1 MYSNKFTESVEKE
14 LEFLKQ
20 AGKFK
25 VERELEGAQ
34 GAEVEMND
42 SVVGGGSKKV
52 LMFASNN
59 YLGLA
64 NHPEIVRAARDSM
77 DKYGFGLSSVRF
89 ISGTETIHKQLEKK
103 LSEFLGTED
112 AILYSTNFMANL
124 GFFATITN
132 EPFGSTEP
140 YMDVIYSDELNHAS
154 IIDAF
159 KLCKKEN
166 VTKRIYPHGDV
177 VLLEKMLE
185 EDGKKNYRFKIIVTD
200 GVFSM
205 EGYLA
210 QLPKILKLSKKYE
223 ALVFVDDAHAVGV
236 LGNTGA
242 GTPEHFGLHGKIDFL
257 SGTFGKALG
266 GAVGGYIAGK
276 KEIIELLR
284 QKSRT
289 YLFSN
294 SVPPSVVVAS
304 MKALDML
311 REKPELIVK
320 VKDNAEY
327 FRSGAKSLGFNV
339 LDGIHPIV
347 PVMLNDAAKT
357 EEMSRKLLEKGLFV
371 VGLWFPVVPEG
382 TARLRF
388 QISAAHTREQ
398 IDQAL
403 KILSDVGKEMELI
416 SCIFL
421 LVRLGGGDN
430 FN

>member
-1 MYSNKFTESVEKE
+1 MYTNKLKEAIKKE
-14 LEFLKQ
+14 LQNLKD

-34 GAEVEMND
+34 GAEVEICATSD
-42 SVVGGGSKKV
+42 VAQKSKV

-64 NHPEIVRAARDSM
+64 NHPEIVKAGKEALDQ
-77 DKYGFGLSSVRF
+77 YGFGLSSVRF
-89 ISGTETIHKQLEKK
+89 IAGTESIHKVLEKK
-103 LSEFLGTED
+103 LAEFLGTED
-112 AILYSTNFMANL
+112 AILYSTNFMSNL

-132 EPFGSTEP
+132 ESFGSGEP
-140 YMDVIYSDELNHAS
+140 YVDAIYSDELNHAS

-166 VTKRIYPHGDV
+166 VVKRIYAHGDLA
-177 VLLEKMLE
+177 LLEKMLE
-185 EDGKKNYRFKIIVTD
+185 EDREKDYRFKIIVSD

-210 QLPKILKLSKKYE
+210 QLPKLKDLAEKYQ
-223 ALVFVDDAHAVGV
+223 ALLFVDDAHAVGV
-236 LGNTGA
+236 LGKTGA
-242 GTPEHFGLHGKIDFL
+242 GTPEHFGLHGKIDVL

-266 GAVGGYIAGK
+266 GAVGGYIAGR

-294 SVPPSVVVAS
+294 SVPPSVVIAS
-304 MKALDML
+304 IKALDL
-311 REKPELIVK
+311 LKEKPELLKNVIE
-320 VKDNAEY
+320 NAKY
-327 FRSGAKSLGFNV
+327 FRDGAKKLGFNV
-339 LDGIHPIV
+339 LDGLHPIV
-347 PVMLNDAAKT
+347 PIMLGDAGKT
-357 EEMSRKLLEKGLFV
+357 QEMSKKLLEKGLFV

-388 QISAAHTREQ
+388 QISAAHTHVQ

-403 KILSDVGKEMELI
+403 KILSEVGREMGVI
-416 SCIFL
+416 
-421 LVRLGGGDN
+421 
-430 FN
+430 

>member
-1 MYSNKFTESVEKE
+1 MYSKKLAENIAEE
-14 LEFLKQ
+14 LQNLKK

-34 GAEVEMND
+34 GAEV
-42 SVVGGGSKKV
+42 SIGGRKV

-64 NHPEIVRAARDSM
+64 NHPDILKTAKEAIDA
-77 DKYGFGLSSVRF
+77 YGFGLSSVRF
-89 ISGTETIHKQLEKK
+89 ISGTETIHKVLEKK
-103 LSEFLGTED
+103 LADFLGVED
-112 AILYSTNFMANL
+112 SILYSTNFMANL
-124 GFFATITN
+124 GFFATLTN
-132 EPFGSTEP
+132 ESFGQLGEHL
-140 YMDVIYSDELNHAS
+140 DAIYSDELNHAS

-166 VTKRIYPHGDV
+166 TVKRIYPHGD
-177 VLLEKMLE
+177 LAALAQILE
-185 EDGKKNYRFKIIVTD
+185 EDRNKGYRFKIIVTD

-210 QLPKILKLSKKYE
+210 QLPQLHELADKYE
-223 ALVFVDDAHAVGV
+223 ALLFVDDAHAVGV
-236 LGNTGA
+236 LGKTGA
-242 GTPEHFGLHGKIDFL
+242 GTPEHFNLQGKIDIL

-276 KEIIELLR
+276 KDIIELLR

-294 SVPPSVVVAS
+294 SVPPAVVVAS
-304 MKALDML
+304 IKALDL
-311 REKPELIVK
+311 LKEKPELLSK
-320 VKDNAEY
+320 VRENSEY
-327 FRSGAKSLGFNV
+327 FRQGAKKLGFAV

-347 PVMLNDAAKT
+347 PVMLGDAAKT
-357 EEMSRKLLEKGLFV
+357 QEMSKKLLAKGLFV
-371 VGLWFPVVPEG
+371 VGLWFPVVPEN

-388 QISAAHTREQ
+388 QISAAHTRVQ

-403 KILSDVGKEMELI
+403 KILAEVGKEMEI
-416 SCIFL
+416 I
-421 LVRLGGGDN
+421 
-430 FN
+430 

>member
-1 MYSNKFTESVEKE
+1 MYTNKLKEAIKKE
-14 LEFLKQ
+14 LQNLKD

-34 GAEVEMND
+34 GAEVEIGN
-42 SVVGGGSKKV
+42 SPAELAGVKKV

-64 NHPEIVRAARDSM
+64 NHPEIVKAGKEALDQ
-77 DKYGFGLSSVRF
+77 YGFGLSSVRF
-89 ISGTETIHKQLEKK
+89 IAGTESIHKVLEKK
-103 LSEFLGTED
+103 LAEFLRTED
-112 AILYSTNFMANL
+112 AILYSTNFMSNL

-132 EPFGSTEP
+132 ESFGSGEP
-140 YMDVIYSDELNHAS
+140 YVDAIYSDELNHAS

-166 VTKRIYPHGDV
+166 VVKRIYAHGDLA
-177 VLLEKMLE
+177 LLEKMLE
-185 EDGKKNYRFKIIVTD
+185 EDREKDYRFKIIVSD

-210 QLPKILKLSKKYE
+210 QLPKLKDLAEKYQ
-223 ALVFVDDAHAVGV
+223 ALLFVDDAHAVGV
-236 LGNTGA
+236 LGKTGA
-242 GTPEHFGLHGKIDFL
+242 GTPEHFGLHGKIDVL

-266 GAVGGYIAGK
+266 GAVGGYIAGR

-294 SVPPSVVVAS
+294 SVPPSVVIAS
-304 MKALDML
+304 IKALDL
-311 REKPELIVK
+311 LKEKPELLKNVIE
-320 VKDNAEY
+320 NAKY
-327 FRSGAKSLGFNV
+327 FRDGAKKLGFNV
-339 LDGIHPIV
+339 LDGLHPIV
-347 PVMLNDAAKT
+347 PIMLGDAGKT
-357 EEMSRKLLEKGLFV
+357 QEMSKKLLEKGLFV

-388 QISAAHTREQ
+388 QISAAHTHVQ

-403 KILSDVGKEMELI
+403 KILSEVGREMGVI
-416 SCIFL
+416 
-421 LVRLGGGDN
+421 
-430 FN
+430 

>member
-1 MYSNKFTESVEKE
+1 MYVKKLQDDINNE
-14 LEFLKQ
+14 LEALKA

-25 VERELEGAQ
+25 VERELDGAQ
-34 GAEVEMND
+34 GAEVELA
-42 SVVGGGSKKV
+42 GKKV

-64 NHPEIVRAARDSM
+64 NHPEIVKAARESM

-89 ISGTETIHKQLEKK
+89 ISGTETLHKTLEKK

-132 EPFGSTEP
+132 EALGSTEHV
-140 YMDVIYSDELNHAS
+140 DAIYSDELNHAS

-166 VTKRIYPHGDV
+166 VVKRIYPHGDTAA
-177 VLLEKMLE
+177 LEKMLE
-185 EDGKKNYRFKIIVTD
+185 EDKDKTYRYKIIVTD

-210 QLPKILKLSKKYE
+210 DLPKLKELAEKYE
-223 ALVFVDDAHAVGV
+223 ALLFVDDAHAVGV
-236 LGNTGA
+236 LGKTGA
-242 GTPEHFGLHGKIDFL
+242 GTPEHFGMQGQADIL

-276 KEIIELLR
+276 KEIVELLR

-304 MKALDML
+304 IRALDL
-311 REKPELIVK
+311 LKDEPELLKK
-320 VKDNAEY
+320 VIENADY
-327 FRSGAKSLGFNV
+327 FRTEIKKLGFNV
-339 LDGIHPIV
+339 LEGKHPIV
-347 PVMLNDAAKT
+347 PVMLGDAAKT
-357 EEMSRKLLEKGLFV
+357 QEMSKKLLDRGLFV

-382 TARLRF
+382 AARLRF
-388 QISAAHTREQ
+388 QISAAHTRAQ
-398 IDQAL
+398 LDQAL
-403 KILSDVGKEMELI
+403 SILGAVGKEMEI
-416 SCIFL
+416 
-421 LVRLGGGDN
+421 V
-430 FN
+430 

>member
-1 MYSNKFTESVEKE
+1 MYSKKLIEDVEKE
-14 LEFLKQ
+14 LDTLKK

-25 VERELEGAQ
+25 VERELLGAQ
-34 GAEVEMND
+34 GAEVELD
-42 SVVGGGSKKV
+42 GPAKDGASKKV

-64 NHPEIVRAARDSM
+64 NDPEIISAAKEAM

-89 ISGTETIHKQLEKK
+89 ISGTEAVHKELEKK
-103 LSEFLGTED
+103 LSEFLGIED

-132 EPFGSTEP
+132 DAFGGEAD
-140 YMDVIYSDELNHAS
+140 YQDAIYSDELNHAS

-159 KLCKKEN
+159 KLCKKEST
-166 VTKRIYPHGDV
+166 VKRIYPHNDLV
-177 VLLEKMLE
+177 ALEKMLE
-185 EDGKKNYRFKIIVTD
+185 EDKEKNYRFKIIVTD

-210 QLPKILKLSKKYE
+210 DLPKIKELSEKYG
-223 ALVFVDDAHAVGV
+223 ALLFVDDAHSVGV
-236 LGNTGA
+236 LGKTGA
-242 GTPEHFGLHGKIDFL
+242 GTPEHFGLHGKIDII

-276 KEIIELLR
+276 REIIELLR

-294 SVPPSVVVAS
+294 SLPPSVVVAS
-304 MKALDML
+304 VKALEML
-311 REKPELIVK
+311 KEKPEFLNK
-320 VKDNAEY
+320 VSENAQY
-327 FRSGAKSLGFNV
+327 FRNEAKKLGFNV
-339 LDGIHPIV
+339 LEGIHPIV
-347 PVMLNDAAKT
+347 PVMLGDASLTQEVSK
-357 EEMSRKLLEKGLFV
+357 KLLEKGLFV

-388 QISAAHTREQ
+388 QVSAAHTKEQ

-403 KILSDVGKEMELI
+403 RILKDVGQEMAI
-416 SCIFL
+416 IK
-421 LVRLGGGDN
+421 
-430 FN
+430 

>member
-1 MYSNKFTESVEKE
+1 MYSKKITEAIEHE
-14 LEFLKQ
+14 LEALKQ

-34 GAEVEMND
+34 GAEVEIK
-42 SVVGGGSKKV
+42 GRKV
-52 LMFASNN
+52 LMFAANN

-64 NHPEIVRAARDSM
+64 NHPEIANSAKEAIDT
-77 DKYGFGLSSVRF
+77 YGFGLSSVRF
-89 ISGTETIHKQLEKK
+89 ISGTETIHKILEKK

-132 EPFGSTEP
+132 ELFGG
-140 YMDVIYSDELNHAS
+140 DGKHQDAIYSDELNHAS

-166 VTKRIYPHGDV
+166 TIKRIYPHGDIAT
-177 VLLEKMLE
+177 LEKFLD
-185 EDGKKNYRFKIIVTD
+185 EDKDKDYRFKIIVTD

-210 QLPKILKLSKKYE
+210 DLPKLRELADKHE
-223 ALVFVDDAHAVGV
+223 AMLFVDDAHAIGV
-236 LGNTGA
+236 LGKTGA
-242 GTPEHFGLHGKIDFL
+242 GTPEHFGLLGKIDVL

-266 GAVGGYIAGK
+266 GAVGGYIAGS

-294 SVPPSVVVAS
+294 SVPPSVVIAS
-304 MKALDML
+304 IKALDL
-311 REKPELIVK
+311 LKEKPELLDK
-320 VKDNAEY
+320 VKENAEY
-327 FRSGAKSLGFNV
+327 FRSGAKKLGFNV
-339 LDGIHPIV
+339 LEGIHPIV

-357 EEMSRKLLEKGLFV
+357 QEMSKKLLEKGIFV

-403 KILSDVGKEMELI
+403 NVLSEVGKEMGLI
-416 SCIFL
+416 
-421 LVRLGGGDN
+421 
-430 FN
+430 

>member
-1 MYSNKFTESVEKE
+1 MYSNKLQEAIEKE
-14 LEFLKQ
+14 LETLRQ

-25 VERELEGAQ
+25 TERELEGAQ
-34 GAEVEMND
+34 GPEVEI
-42 SVVGGGSKKV
+42 SGRKV

-64 NHPEIVRAARDSM
+64 NDPEIAQAAQEAIN
-77 DKYGFGLSSVRF
+77 KYGFGLSSVRF
-89 ISGTETIHKQLEKK
+89 ISGTESIHKVLEKK
-103 LSEFLGTED
+103 LAQFLGVED
-112 AILYSTNFMANL
+112 SILYSTNFMSNL
-124 GFFATITN
+124 GFFATVTN
-132 EPFGSTEP
+132 EAFGSAES
-140 YMDVIYSDELNHAS
+140 YMDAIYSDELNHAS

-166 VTKRIYPHGDV
+166 VAKRIYPHGDISA
-177 VLLEKMLE
+177 LEKFLE
-185 EDGKKNYRFKIIVTD
+185 EDKDKNYRFKIIVTD

-210 QLPKILKLSKKYE
+210 DLPKLREIADKHN
-223 ALVFVDDAHAVGV
+223 ALLFVDDAHAVGV
-236 LGNTGA
+236 LGKTGA
-242 GTPEHFGLHGKIDFL
+242 GTAEHYDLHGQIDVL

-416 SCIFL
+416 
-421 LVRLGGGDN
+421 
-430 FN
+430 